1 MVVVVVVVSR
11 RRVWSLLKMG
21 HRLRLHSRFDC
32 DITPVFP
39 PADSALIIVQTTSL
53 KVSVVHGMAL
63 ASFESCAGLQGLG
76 SSQKVSPVALSL
88 KDKPI
93 KGTHSNTTVQGQ
105 IHRGEDARRDF
116 RSF

>member
-11 RRVWSLLKMG
+11 GRVWSLLKMG

-88 KDKPI
+88 KPI

-105 IHRGEDARRDF
+105 IHRGEDARTRRDF